1 MPTLGL
7 ELQESDLRERTA
19 SPGARVNI
27 LGVGV
32 SAISMQQALDLS
44 EDLLQRDGQGYI
56 CVTGVHGVM
65 EAQGD
70 EQFRKILNASYLN
83 TPDGMPTVWLG
94 HLSGFAGM
102 TRVYGPDFMLN
113 FCELSVARGYRHFL
127 YGGKEG
133 VAEDL
138 KRSLCARFPGLQ
150 IVGTY
155 TPPFRPLNLQEEAEL
170 RLMVQESRA
179 DVLWCGL
186 STPKQERFISA
197 YCGKLPV
204 KLMIGVGAAF
214 DLNSGNL
221 KDAPAWMKKVGM
233 QWLYRMIV
241 EPKRLAGRYL
251 KNNPRFVWLT
261 ILQLLGLRKYS
272 LT

>member
-1 MPTLGL
+1 MPTLEHDEQRSECQARL
-7 ELQESDLRERTA
+7 PTPSD
-19 SPGARVNI
+19 RVNI

-32 SAISMQQALDLS
+32 SAISMDEALHHS
-44 EDLLQRDGQGYI
+44 ESLLQQNGQGYI
-56 CVTGVHGVM
+56 CVTGVHGIM

-70 EQFRKILNASYLN
+70 EQFKQILNCSFLN

-94 HLSGFAGM
+94 HLRGFESM

-113 FCELSVARGYRHFL
+113 FCELSVAKGYRHFL

-138 KRSLCARFPGLQ
+138 KRSLCSRFPGLQ

-155 TPPFRPLNLQEEAEL
+155 TPPFRPLNSEEEAEL
-170 RLMVQESRA
+170 RSMLEESKA

-204 KLMIGVGAAF
+204 NLMIGVGAAF

-221 KDAPAWMKKVGM
+221 KDAPDWMKKIGM
-233 QWLYRMIV
+233 QWFYRMLV

-251 KNNPRFVWLT
+251 KNNPRFLWLT
-261 ILQLLGLRKYS
+261 CLQLSGLRKS
-272 LT
+272 SVT